1 MPPDDQIKNNKMLI
15 TNSGGDQSEI
25 GNVKYTSSDQ
35 EDQESNKQF
44 YEKSGEMVKQ
54 DILDKNYD
62 NSIFNN
68 IYYQNRDGDSEKN
81 GEAVKRSSRLS

>member
-1 MPPDDQIKNNKMLI
+1 MLI
-15 TNSGGDQSEI
+15 TNSGQKQSEM

-35 EDQESNKQF
+35 EDQESSKQF

-68 IYYQNRDGDSEKN
+68 IYYQNNQGDSEKN
-81 GEAVKRSSRLS
+81 SEAVKISGQMS